1 MGKDLGFHHHHIDA
15 ILESALQKHLESIK
29 DARMV
34 LKYLKLLIMMGK
46 QTMFPQG
53 NILKVNSLY
62 LRYEPCPFE
71 FGLRK
76 FALDPVIVIFFQKMS
91 KKLQVLV

>member
-1 MGKDLGFHHHHIDA
+1 MGKDLGFHHHIDA

-53 NILKVNSLY
+53 NILKVNSLE
-62 LRYEPCPFE
+62 LR
-71 FGLRK
+71 
-76 FALDPVIVIFFQKMS
+76 
-91 KKLQVLV
+91 